1 MLRDLRQGLRQLARR
16 PAFAAAAIASLALGI
31 GLNTTLFSVVNAV
44 LLKDTSLRDPDRLVE
59 VYTGFDEYPNLSTS
73 YPDFL
78 DLRQAADAFEGLAAS
93 AFVRGILS
101 TGGRPHLVSGEVVTA
116 NYFDLLGVTPGLGR
130 GFAAGE
136 DAEGANPVLV
146 LAYGLWQRQFGGDPG
161 VLGRTLEVSGQAYT
175 IVGVAPPTFAGTMP
189 GLQPDFWAP
198 LGMVD
203 RLSFSGIQMTAGNED
218 APSRLNRRG
227 WRWLFV
233 KGRLAP
239 GRTLE
244 EARAQVETLYSRLST
259 EYPETNEKSYGS
271 VLPSAGVRFH
281 PLVDGYVKAASAVL
295 LVAVGLVLLIACGN
309 VANMLLARG
318 QARKRELAIRAA
330 VGAGRGRLVRQ
341 LLTEGLVLSVI
352 GGGLGVLVAWWA
364 GQLLTGLT
372 TDVLP
377 VPIRFNYAVDGTV
390 LAFAAAVSL
399 GTAVVFGLAPAWSAS
414 TPDLVP
420 ALKEAVGGSDGRRR
434 RVTMRDALVIGQ
446 LALSLVLLVAG
457 ALLGRGLLSARG
469 TDLGFDPGPVAVLG
483 FNLQMN
489 GYDEDRAAA
498 FRQRALEAVA
508 AQPGVLAVSTASR
521 LPLSPDVNMEGTLVP
536 GHDQPGDDPTP
547 IDEVEVGA
555 DYFTAVGVPIVSG
568 RAVTRDD
575 VERHA
580 RVVVVNETMA
590 RQYWPGRDAVG
601 QLIYLDGFDRDP
613 HEVVGVSRD
622 HKVRSVG
629 EEPRAYMHVPAGR
642 SRNIVIIA
650 RMAGGRSAEAAV
662 PTLQSALWALEP
674 DIVFTE
680 ATTASAVAASTV
692 APTRIGAALLG
703 AFGALA
709 LLLAAVGL
717 YGVVAYS
724 VSLRTREVGL
734 RMALGAERGAVVRLV
749 LGQGA
754 RLAAAGIA
762 IGLLVSA
769 GVGKVLE
776 SLLYGVSAFDPVAYG
791 VAAVLLFTVAV
802 SANLIPALTASR
814 IDPVRALRS
823 E

>member
-1 MLRDLRQGLRQLARR
+1 
-16 PAFAAAAIASLALGI
+16 
-31 GLNTTLFSVVNAV
+31 
-44 LLKDTSLRDPDRLVE
+44 
-59 VYTGFDEYPNLSTS
+59 
-73 YPDFL
+73 
-78 DLRQAADAFEGLAAS
+78 
-93 AFVRGILS
+93 
-101 TGGRPHLVSGEVVTA
+101 
-116 NYFDLLGVTPGLGR
+116 
-130 GFAAGE
+130 
-136 DAEGANPVLV
+136 
-146 LAYGLWQRQFGGDPG
+146 
-161 VLGRTLEVSGQAYT
+161 
-175 IVGVAPPTFAGTMP
+175 
-189 GLQPDFWAP
+189 
-198 LGMVD
+198 
-203 RLSFSGIQMTAGNED
+203 
-218 APSRLNRRG
+218 
-227 WRWLFV
+227 
-233 KGRLAP
+233 
-239 GRTLE
+239 
-244 EARAQVETLYSRLST
+244 
-259 EYPETNEKSYGS
+259 
-271 VLPSAGVRFH
+271 
-281 PLVDGYVKAASAVL
+281 
-295 LVAVGLVLLIACGN
+295 
-309 VANMLLARG
+309 
-318 QARKRELAIRAA
+318 
-330 VGAGRGRLVRQ
+330 
-341 LLTEGLVLSVI
+341 
-352 GGGLGVLVAWWA
+352 
-364 GQLLTGLT
+364 
-372 TDVLP
+372 
-377 VPIRFNYAVDGTV
+377 
-390 LAFAAAVSL
+390 
-399 GTAVVFGLAPAWSAS
+399 
-414 TPDLVP
+414 
-420 ALKEAVGGSDGRRR
+420 
-434 RVTMRDALVIGQ
+434 
-446 LALSLVLLVAG
+446 
-457 ALLGRGLLSARG
+457 
-469 TDLGFDPGPVAVLG
+469 
-483 FNLQMN
+483 
-489 GYDEDRAAA
+489 
-498 FRQRALEAVA
+498 
-508 AQPGVLAVSTASR
+508 
-521 LPLSPDVNMEGTLVP
+521 
-536 GHDQPGDDPTP
+536 
-547 IDEVEVGA
+547 
-555 DYFTAVGVPIVSG
+555 
-568 RAVTRDD
+568 
-575 VERHA
+575 
-580 RVVVVNETMA
+580 MA